1 MSPRSWNGW
10 GNNIVNAYSIDF
22 SPLLPTAG
30 LAVAGT
36 VAVIII
42 LLCAT
47 TRPTGGL
54 WRIAATVLLLILLL
68 RPTLVSEL
76 RDPLKD
82 VAVIAVDRSP
92 STKVAGRDGEISAAL
107 DRLRKQLSV
116 YAKTLEVREFDIE
129 HETIGDSGEGTLLY
143 RRLVE
148 AFGDVPINRVAGAII
163 LSDGQI
169 HDIPKRLKY
178 TPLKAPVHVLLAGTP
193 NMRDRRL
200 VVVNTPAYGIVGK
213 AVTITLRIDDP
224 GKELSEPAIMK
235 IRRDGED
242 FLQKTLPI
250 GRDVPVSVT
259 LEHGGPTVLEF
270 SVSRGKDELTVENN
284 RAVLSING
292 VRDRL
297 KVLLVSG
304 EPHPGERTWRNLLK
318 SDPSVDLVHFT
329 ILRPPEKQ
337 DGTPINELSLISF
350 PTRELFEVKL
360 EEFDLVIF
368 DRYRRRG
375 VLPPVYLQ
383 NIVDYVEN
391 GGALLE
397 AVGPSFA
404 GPFSIYRTPLGT
416 LLPGEPTGIVIDKP
430 FRPNITTL
438 GARHPVT
445 AGLTGTATGE
455 TPSWGRWLRQ
465 IDVAVKRGNVL
476 MTGADSKPLLVLD
489 RFGKG
494 RVAQFN
500 SDHIWLWARGFEGGG
515 PQAELLKRLAHWLMK
530 EPELEEN
537 DLRMTFDG
545 ERLRIERR
553 QLEEPKERRV
563 QLNEPNG
570 KKRDVKLEDD
580 TGGRSIAYV
589 PVKRAGL
596 YTVRDGN
603 RTALS
608 AVGALNPKEFSDLRS
623 TRERLHPLAM
633 KTGGHVSWL
642 RDQPVDIRR
651 VRRTRSTSGN
661 NWLGLWRNESYVITG
676 LLRVSLLPPL
686 LALFLAG
693 GLIAIMWRREGI

>member
-1 MSPRSWNGW
+1 M
-10 GNNIVNAYSIDF
+10 NAYSIDF
-22 SPLLPTAG
+22 SPLLPTTG
-30 LAVAGT
+30 LAFAGAA
-36 VAVIII
+36 AVTIV
-42 LLCAT
+42 LLYAFI
-47 TRPTGGL
+47 RPTGGI
-54 WRIAATVLLLILLL
+54 WRVAATALLMVLLL

-76 RDPLKD
+76 REPLKD
-82 VAVIAVDRSP
+82 VVVLAIDRTP
-92 STKVAGRDGEISAAL
+92 STEVAGRNKEINSARN
-107 DRLRKQLSV
+107 RLREQLSV
-116 YAKTLEVREFDIE
+116 YSKTLEVREIE
-129 HETIGDSGEGTLLY
+129 IQHDSIGDSGEGTLLY

-148 AFGDVPINRVAGAII
+148 AFGDVPINRAAGAII

-169 HDIPKRLKY
+169 HDLPVNLEHA
-178 TPLKAPVHVLLAGTP
+178 PLKAPVHLLLAGTP
-193 NMRDRRL
+193 GMRDRRL
-200 VVVNTPAYGIVGK
+200 IVVNAPAYGIVGQT
-213 AVTITLRIDDP
+213 VTVTLRIDDP
-224 GKELSEPAIMK
+224 GRESSEPAIMK
-235 IRRDGED
+235 IRRDGKD
-242 FLQKTLPI
+242 FLQKTLQVGKNI
-250 GRDVPVSVT
+250 PVSVT

-270 SVSRGKDELTVENN
+270 NVAPGKDELTTENN

-360 EEFDLVIF
+360 AEFDLVIF

-383 NIVDYVEN
+383 NIVDYVEK

-404 GPFSIYRTPLGT
+404 GSFSIYRTPLGT
-416 LLPGEPTGIVIDKP
+416 LLPGEPSGVVIDKP
-430 FRPNITTL
+430 FRPNVTEL
-438 GARHPVT
+438 GNRHPVT
-445 AGLTGTATGE
+445 AGLTGTATQG

-465 IDVAVKRGNVL
+465 IDVAVKRGNIL
-476 MTGADSKPLLVLD
+476 MTGADAKPLLVLD

-500 SDHIWLWARGFEGGG
+500 SDHIWLWARGFDGGG

-530 EPELEEN
+530 EPELEED
-537 DLRMTFDG
+537 DLQMKFDG

-553 QLEEPKERRV
+553 QLEDHKDTRV
-563 QLNEPNG
+563 QLEEPNG
-570 KKRDVKLEDD
+570 KIRDVKLEND
-580 TGGRSIAYV
+580 TGGRAIAFA

-608 AVGALNPKEFSDLRS
+608 AVGALNPKEFADLRS
-623 TRERLHPLAM
+623 TAEPLRPLTT

-642 RDQPVDIRR
+642 GEQSIDIRR
-651 VRRTRSTSGN
+651 VRPTRSTSGK
-661 NWLGLWRNESYVITG
+661 NWLGLWRNGSFVVSGVRRI
-676 LLRVSLLPPL
+676 SLLPPL

-693 GLIAIMWRREGI
+693 GLIALMWKREAD

>member
-1 MSPRSWNGW
+1 M
-10 GNNIVNAYSIDF
+10 
-22 SPLLPTAG
+22 
-30 LAVAGT
+30 
-36 VAVIII
+36 
-42 LLCAT
+42 
-47 TRPTGGL
+47 
-54 WRIAATVLLLILLL
+54 WRIAATLLLLILLL

-76 RDPLKD
+76 REPLKD
-82 VAVIAVDRSP
+82 VVVVAVDKSP
-92 STKVAGRDGEISAAL
+92 STKVAGRDGEISAAVK
-107 DRLRKQLSV
+107 RLRKQLSV
-116 YAKTLEVREFDIE
+116 YAKSLEVREVEIQ
-129 HETIGDSGEGTLLY
+129 HETIGDSGDGTLLY

-148 AFGDVPINRVAGAII
+148 SFGDVPINRVAGAII

-169 HDIPKRLKY
+169 HDMPKSLEHS
-178 TPLKAPVHVLLAGTP
+178 PLKAPIHLLLAGTP

-213 AVTITLRIDDP
+213 TVTVTLRVDDP
-224 GKELSEPAIMK
+224 GRESSEPAIMR

-250 GRDVPVSVT
+250 GKEVPVSVT

-270 SVSRGKDELTVENN
+270 SVSRGKDELTFENN

-383 NIVDYVEN
+383 NIVDYVEK

-416 LLPGEPTGIVIDKP
+416 LLPGEPSGIVLEKP
-430 FRPNITTL
+430 FHPTITAL
-438 GARHPVT
+438 GDRHPVT
-445 AGLTGTATGE
+445 AGLPGTDTKKGK
-455 TPSWGRWLRQ
+455 PGWGRWLRQ
-465 IDVAVKRGNVL
+465 IDVTVKRGNVL

-530 EPELEEN
+530 EPELEED

-553 QLEEPKERRV
+553 QLKEKNDV
-563 QLNEPNG
+563 SVELNEPSG
-570 KKRDVKLEDD
+570 KKRNIKLEDD
-580 TGGRSIAYV
+580 AGGRSIAYV

-623 TRERLHPLAM
+623 TEKHLHPLAM

-642 RDQPVDIRR
+642 QDQLVDIRR
-651 VRRTRSTSGN
+651 VRRTRSTSGD

-676 LLRVSLLPPL
+676 LRRVSLLPPL

-693 GLIAIMWRREGI
+693 GLIAIMWKREGI

>member
-1 MSPRSWNGW
+1 M
-10 GNNIVNAYSIDF
+10 
-22 SPLLPTAG
+22 
-30 LAVAGT
+30 
-36 VAVIII
+36 
-42 LLCAT
+42 
-47 TRPTGGL
+47 
-54 WRIAATVLLLILLL
+54 WRIAATVLLLVLLM
-68 RPTLVSEL
+68 RPTLVSE
-76 RDPLKD
+76 RREPLKD
-82 VAVIAVDRSP
+82 VVVVAVDKSP
-92 STKVAGRDGEISAAL
+92 STAVAERDAAISMAL
-107 DRLRKQLSV
+107 TRLRKQLGV
-116 YAKTLEVREFDIE
+116 YAKTLEVREVEIK
-129 HETIGDSGEGTLLY
+129 HETINDSGEGTLLY
-143 RRLVE
+143 RRLVD
-148 AFGDVPINRVAGAII
+148 AFGDVPIERAAGVII

-169 HDIPKRLKY
+169 HDMPKSLQH
-178 TPLKAPVHVLLAGTP
+178 TPLKAPVHLLLAGTP

-200 VVVNTPAYGIVGK
+200 VVGNAPAYGIVGK
-213 AVTITLRIDDP
+213 TVTVTLRVDDP
-224 GKELSEPAIMK
+224 DKGTSELADMK
-235 IRRDGED
+235 IRRNGED
-242 FLQKTLPI
+242 FLQKT
-250 GRDVPVSVT
+250 VPVGKDIPISVT

-270 SVSRGKDELTVENN
+270 SVSHGKDELTLENN

-318 SDPSVDLVHFT
+318 SDSSVDLVHFT

-337 DGTPINELSLISF
+337 DGTPINELSLIPF
-350 PTRELFEVKL
+350 PTRELFEIKL

-383 NIVDYVEN
+383 NIVDYVEK

-416 LLPGEPTGIVIDKP
+416 VLPGEPSGIVINKP
-430 FRPNITTL
+430 YRPRITAL
-438 GARHPVT
+438 GNRHPVT
-445 AGLTGTATGE
+445 AGLPGAGTKG
-455 TPSWGRWLRQ
+455 TPSWGRWIRQ

-515 PQAELLKRLAHWLMK
+515 PQVELLKRLAHWLMK

-537 DLRMTFDG
+537 NLRMAFDG
-545 ERLRIERR
+545 ERLRIERQ
-553 QLEEPKERRV
+553 QLKEKRDRRV
-563 QLNEPNG
+563 QLKEPNM
-570 KKRDVKLEDD
+570 KIREITLEDG

-589 PVKRAGL
+589 PVNRAGL

-603 RTALS
+603 QTALS
-608 AVGALNPKEFSDLRS
+608 AVGALNPKEFADLRS
-623 TRERLHPLAM
+623 TEAHLHSLVT

-642 RDQPVDIRR
+642 QDQLVDIRR

-661 NWLGLWRNESYVITG
+661 NWLGLWRNESYVIAG
-676 LLRVSLLPPL
+676 VRRISLLPPL

-693 GLIAIMWRREGI
+693 GLIALMWKREAE